1 MSIQLGLTRRKISK
15 LQLQD
20 KCPARTHTW
29 KAGIGSVPPFN
40 CEQSRAIRC
49 YGVVWSSE
57 QDGGTVRRTRH
68 ERFSFHFYYILAQGL
83 THILSF
89 GDFSRSSLPGSRES
103 EPPWWVIRA
112 GLLGVEALIQDRV

>member
-1 MSIQLGLTRRKISK
+1 MALCGVLSKMVVLLGELGMKDFLFIS
-15 LQLQD
+15 
-20 KCPARTHTW
+20 TT
-29 KAGIGSVPPFN
+29 S
-40 CEQSRAIRC
+40 
-49 YGVVWSSE
+49 
-57 QDGGTVRRTRH
+57 
-68 ERFSFHFYYILAQGL
+68 LAQGL